1 MAEGELTWGREFVSN
16 RPNQSSGIIN
26 SIYMGKVV
34 SVDDDYNVGRIRVFI
49 GEIDEASTPDD
60 SLPYAYPLMSRIVHV
75 MPKVGEAVLV
85 LMGSTFD
92 NKKSQLRK
100 NRFWIGPLISNY
112 QNILNDNTDVFG
124 MLNVKEG
131 VTSTKNVTADPLQ
144 VKARN
149 RKSDEINI
157 FPVDDTT
164 PPLKENN
171 NLDNVTIIGRNN
183 TDIIQSDNKVTTR
196 AGKHLKNK
204 PNKQNTINPTY
215 SILEFIDE
223 NTSYGLTAGDEVYLV
238 SHKGRY
244 KFKKILTKDDIQ
256 ELRDNAQSML
266 YGELTVQYLKVLT
279 EVFLGHIHQHPEKE
293 PTYSQNSKYRTEDL
307 RKELQNIENLLA
319 KNIKIN

>member
-1 MAEGELTWGREFVSN
+1 MAEGALTWGREFESN
-16 RPNQSSGIIN
+16 KPNQPSGIIN
-26 SIYMGKVV
+26 SVYMGKVV
-34 SVDDDYNVGRIRVFI
+34 SVSDDYNVGRIRVFI
-49 GEIDEASTPDD
+49 GEIDEVSTPND

-92 NKKSQLRK
+92 NKKSQLTK

-131 VTSTKNVTADPLQ
+131 VASTKNVTADPLKI
-144 VKARN
+144 KARN

-171 NLDNVTIIGRNN
+171 NLDDVTIIGRNN

-196 AGKHLKNK
+196 AGKHKKDN
-204 PNKQNTINPTY
+204 PSKQNTINPTY

-223 NTSYGLTAGDEVYLV
+223 NTSYGLTAGDEIYLV
-238 SHKGRY
+238 SHKGRF
-244 KFKKILTKDDIQ
+244 KFKKVLTKDDIADLK
-256 ELRDNAQSML
+256 ENSQSML
-266 YGELTVQYLKVLT
+266 YGVLTVQ
-279 EVFLGHIHQHPEKE
+279 
-293 PTYSQNSKYRTEDL
+293 
-307 RKELQNIENLLA
+307 
-319 KNIKIN
+319 

>member
-1 MAEGELTWGREFVSN
+1 MTEGELTYGREFISN
-16 RPNQSSGIIN
+16 RPSQPSGIIN
-26 SIYMGKVV
+26 SVYMGKVV

-49 GEIDEASTPDD
+49 GEIDEASTPNN

-85 LMGSTFD
+85 LMGSTLD

-112 QNILNDNTDVFG
+112 QNIMNDNTDVFG

-131 VTSTKNVTADPLQ
+131 VESTKNVTADPLQ
-144 VKARN
+144 Y
-149 RKSDEINI
+149 KSKDFKGKEVGT
-157 FPVDDTT
+157 FPVDSKT
-164 PPLKENN
+164 PQIKDG
-171 NLDNVTIIGRNN
+171 NLDDVTIIGRNN
-183 TDIIQSDNKVTTR
+183 TDIIQSDNKVTVR
-196 AGKHLKNK
+196 AGKHEKNQ
-204 PNKQNTINPTY
+204 PQSANTINPTY
-215 SILEFIDE
+215 SILEFVDE
-223 NTSYGLTAGDEVYLV
+223 NTSYGLTAGDEIYLV

-256 ELRDNAQSML
+256 ELRDNTQSML
-266 YGELTVQYLKVLT
+266 YGELTVKYLKVLT
-279 EVFLGHIHQHPEKE
+279 EVFLSHIHQHPEKE

>member
-1 MAEGELTWGREFVSN
+1 MEGELTWGREFGSN
-16 RPNQSSGIIN
+16 RRTQPLPIIN
-26 SIYMGKVV
+26 SVYIAKVV
-34 SVDDDYNVGRIRVFI
+34 SVDDVNNGGRIRVFI
-49 GEIDEASTPDD
+49 DGIDETSTPNNN
-60 SLPYAYPLMSRIVHV
+60 LAICYPLMSRIVHV

-85 LMGSTFD
+85 LMGSIIEG
-92 NKKSQLRK
+92 KKSQLTA
-100 NRFWIGPLISNY
+100 NRFWIGPLLSNY
-112 QNILNDNTDVFG
+112 QNIMNDNTDVFG
-124 MLNVKEG
+124 MLNVK
-131 VTSTKNVTADPLQ
+131 TMISTTKNITADPLQ

-157 FPVDDTT
+157 FPVDNTT
-164 PPLKENN
+164 PPLQEG
-171 NLDNVTIIGRNN
+171 NLDDVTIIGRNN

-204 PNKQNTINPTY
+204 PDKQNNINPSY

-223 NTSYGLTAGDEVYLV
+223 NTSYGLTAGDEIYLV

-266 YGELTVQYLKVLT
+266 YGELTVQYLKTLT
-279 EVFLGHIHQHPEKE
+279 EVFLGHIHQHPGKE
-293 PTYSQNSKYRTEDL
+293 PTYSQNSKYRIEDL

>member
-149 RKSDEINI
+149 RKSD
-157 FPVDDTT
+157 
-164 PPLKENN
+164 
-171 NLDNVTIIGRNN
+171 
-183 TDIIQSDNKVTTR
+183 
-196 AGKHLKNK
+196 
-204 PNKQNTINPTY
+204 
-215 SILEFIDE
+215 
-223 NTSYGLTAGDEVYLV
+223 
-238 SHKGRY
+238 
-244 KFKKILTKDDIQ
+244 
-256 ELRDNAQSML
+256 
-266 YGELTVQYLKVLT
+266 
-279 EVFLGHIHQHPEKE
+279 
-293 PTYSQNSKYRTEDL
+293 
-307 RKELQNIENLLA
+307 
-319 KNIKIN
+319 